1 LQHVFYSDG
10 NEKRIS
16 WVIQTDGKSVEQ
28 KREHAEIYLDK
39 VTVDQ
44 SKYISL
50 HVAMFWAIGVYIVKN
65 EDTIKI
71 MISSKPMYEHLSENK
86 KHSDLFIETRTGFI
100 RQLINQRKLCIE
112 YQLIDTQENIAS
124 KLI

>member
-10 NEKRIS
+10 NKKTIS
-16 WVIQTDGKSVEQ
+16 WVIQTNGKSAEQ

-39 VTVDQ
+39 VTVEQ

-50 HVAMFWAIGVYIVKN
+50 HVAMFWAIGVYLVKN

-86 KHSDLFIETRTGFI
+86 KHSDSFIETRTGFI
-100 RQLINQRKLCIE
+100 RQLINQRKLNVM
-112 YQLIDTQENIAS
+112 YQLIDTQENIAT